1 MQLIEK
7 ISEHLSIIYQDQT
20 EQITTARQLFQ
31 KLIQEYEKKSFPNI
45 QPINEKNVYLI
56 TYGDAVYRSDE
67 HPLVTLN
74 QTLSTLVPNEI
85 TDVHILPMF
94 PYTSDDGFAVTDYEK
109 INPELGNWQDIQ
121 TFSQSFRLMFDFV
134 ANHTSK
140 SNPWFQNFLNNE
152 PEFKESFITFSD
164 DFDSSQVVRPRTS
177 PLFHE
182 YPTPSGSTKK
192 VWTTFSEDQV
202 DVNVQDPHMLIR
214 LTKVLLDYTRK
225 DASSIRLDA
234 IGFLWKT
241 SGTTCMHLPQTHEV
255 IKLWRTLLETWAPNT
270 QIITETNVPH
280 DENISY
286 FGNTQNE
293 AHQVYQF
300 TLPPLVL
307 HTFTQNNSS
316 KLSQWAKN
324 IHKIS
329 DQATF
334 FNFLASHDGIGMR
347 PIEGILKEEEKQLLI
362 EKTIKNG
369 GKVSYKLNPDG
380 SQTVYELNINYS
392 EALRNPKED
401 EQTVIKKMLA
411 AHHILLSF
419 LGVPAIY
426 YHSLFGSKN
435 DEEGLKKSGINRRI
449 NREKLPANQLITE
462 INSSPYRNQIFHGL
476 KQLIQIRQKYAQFS
490 PYAEQ
495 EVMDFGPNI
504 FSLKR
509 IDDHSK
515 NEILTLTN
523 VTNQSVHLSNL
534 FGNELI
540 SDTIVTGELT
550 LPPYGYAWIEVDN
563 T

>member
-214 LTKVLLDYTRK
+214 LTKVLLDYTIK
-225 DASSIRLDA
+225 GASSIRLDA
-234 IGFLWKT
+234 VGFLWKT

-280 DENISY
+280 AENISY

-300 TLPPLVL
+300 PLPPLVL
-307 HTFTQNNSS
+307 HTFTQNSSS

-449 NREKLPANQLITE
+449 NREKLPADQLITE

-476 KQLIQIRQKYAQFS
+476 KQLIQIRQKYTQFS
-490 PYAEQ
+490 PYSEQ
-495 EVMDFGPNI
+495 EVVDLGPNV

-550 LPPYGYAWIEVDN
+550 LPPYGYAWIEVNN